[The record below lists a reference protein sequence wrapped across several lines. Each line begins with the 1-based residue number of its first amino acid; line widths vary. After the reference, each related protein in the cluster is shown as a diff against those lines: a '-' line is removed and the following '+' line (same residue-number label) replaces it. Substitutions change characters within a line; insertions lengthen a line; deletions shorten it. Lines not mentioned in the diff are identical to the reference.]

1 MAFAQQDPQF
11 GQYMMNPNLWNPSYS
26 GLKKPITLS
35 FHHRTQWL
43 GYTNSDNNPS
53 INPPSTQMLTATT
66 QISRINSGIGFGLMN
81 DNIGPIKNQN
91 IYLSY
96 SYYLKLGE
104 GKIAAGIGLGAN
116 LMTINS
122 SLWRPENSN
131 DPTLVSG
138 GSINQYKPLL
148 RFGLSYST
156 DKFYIGL
163 ASNNVS
169 NPTYNFGNNNISSS
183 LVPHYYLQSSY
194 RFSLSE
200 GLEMQPSFLLKKANF
215 VNSLEI
221 SNLFFLHNFWFGASY
236 RTSDAL
242 IFLAGIQLLPDK
254 SLKFG
259 YNFDLTVINAKA
271 KSVSS
276 HEIFLSYNL
285 GSLLD
290 NKKPIIRSPRYRF

>member
-1 MAFAQQDPQF
+1 
-11 GQYMMNPNLWNPSYS
+11 MNPNLWNPSYS
-26 GLKKPITLS
+26 GLKKPVTFS

-43 GYTNSDNNPS
+43 GYSNSDNNPS
-53 INPPSTQMLTATT
+53 ISPPSTQMLTGTA
-66 QISRINSGIGFGLMN
+66 QLSKLNSGIGFGLMN
-81 DNIGPIKNQN
+81 DVIGPIKNQN
-91 IYLSY
+91 VYISY
-96 SYYLKLGE
+96 SYYVKVGE
-104 GKIAAGIGLGAN
+104 GKISAGVGLGAH
-116 LMTINS
+116 LITINS

-131 DPTLVSG
+131 DPTLISNR
-138 GSINQYKPLL
+138 SINELKPLL

-163 ASNNVS
+163 AVNNVS
-169 NPTYNFGNNNISSS
+169 NSKYTFDNNSISSK
-183 LVPHYYLQSSY
+183 LIPHYYLQSSY
-194 RFSLSE
+194 KFSLSE
-200 GLEMQPSFLLKKANF
+200 NLEMQPSFLLKRVVN

-221 SNLFFLHNFWFGASY
+221 SNLFFVQNFWFGASY

-259 YNFDLTVINAKA
+259 YNFDLTVINNKA
-271 KSVSS
+271 KSASS